1 MVLRLEIV
9 LRFGIDLI
17 CQIFGRVLL
26 VENCACTCRGDD
38 DAEHHKKDITTNTT
52 NRRTHENTT
61 KRTSPQT
68 PQTPQTG
75 EHHKHHKKDITANT
89 TNRRTPQTPPDP
101 RKIQPDLNC
110 RRRLLHGP
118 GAATRRRGGT
128 SGSNRGP
135 ATTSWAS
142 RAVAEIRQRHRGPVR
157 LHKHLT
163 KASGTGEIA
172 QPGEHHS
179 QESSRFLSV
188 NSRFP

>member
-38 DAEHHKKDITTNTT
+38 DAE
-52 NRRTHENTT
+52 
-61 KRTSPQT
+61 
-68 PQTPQTG
+68 
-75 EHHKHHKKDITANT
+75 HHKKDITANT

-157 LHKHLT
+157 LHKKLT

>member
-1 MVLRLEIV
+1 MHANTRGKPLKYKFP
-9 LRFGIDLI
+9 RFGIFWNW
-17 CQIFGRVLL
+17 QIFGSLFL
-26 VENCACTCRGDD
+26 IENCACTCRGDD
-38 DAEHHKKDITTNTT
+38 AAEHHKKDITTNTT
-52 NRRTHENTT
+52 NRRT
-61 KRTSPQT
+61 PQT
-68 PQTPQTG
+68 PQ
-75 EHHKHHKKDITANT
+75 
-89 TNRRTPQTPPDP
+89 DP
-101 RKIQPDLNC
+101 RKIRPDLT
-110 RRRLLHGP
+110 RRRRLLLHGP

-157 LHKHLT
+157 LHKNLT